1 VPPLDDGQGRA
12 VSGPWLDIVLVFVFI
27 LIGGVF
33 AATEL
38 ALVSLR
44 EGQARALAGKGRRGQ
59 RVARLVADPNRF
71 LAAVQVG
78 VTLAGFLSAAFGAAR
93 LAVPVSDLLEQ
104 AGLSASAAD
113 TVGLVLVTLVIS
125 YFSLVFSELAPK
137 RLALQRAEGISLAF
151 APALDR
157 IATLSRPVIWLLS
170 KSTDLVVKM
179 LGGDPMSQRDT
190 ITEEELRDMVAAHE
204 SLTKDERKLIDDVF
218 AAGERQLREV
228 MLPRTE
234 VAFLDAGMTLSRALR
249 ETTDQ
254 PHSRYPVAGTSQ
266 DDVIGFLHVRDLMVP
281 PDKARGL
288 RVADV
293 AREVKMLP
301 ASKRVL
307 PAMSEMRREGHHMA
321 IVVDEYG
328 GTAGIVT
335 LEDLIEEVI
344 GDIRDEYDVH
354 EGDPLEFRGGE
365 VEADGMLNLSEVRTV
380 TGVSLPVGPYE
391 TLAGYV
397 MATLGHV
404 PRPGE
409 AVEVDGHRLEVT
421 ELDGR
426 RIARVRVTPLEPAA
440 LEESA

>member
-1 VPPLDDGQGRA
+1 VSELAFDGA
-12 VSGPWLDIVLVFVFI
+12 LVLFFI
-27 LIGGVF
+27 FLGAIF
-33 AATEL
+33 AGTEI

-44 EGQARALAGKGRRGQ
+44 EGQVKHLASKGRRGE
-59 RVARLVADPNRF
+59 RVARLAGDPNRF

-78 VTLAGFLSAAFGAAR
+78 VTLAGFAASAFGASQ
-93 LAVPVSDLLEQ
+93 LAGQLSPQLEELGLTEAVAEPLAFLLLL
-104 AGLSASAAD
+104 ALI
-113 TVGLVLVTLVIS
+113 TYL
-125 YFSLVFSELAPK
+125 SLVFSELVPK
-137 RLALQRAEGISLAF
+137 RIALQRPEGWALIWAG
-151 APALDR
+151 PLDR
-157 IATLSRPVIWLLS
+157 LATVFRPVIWLLS
-170 KSTDLVVKM
+170 RSTNLVVR
-179 LGGDPMSQRDT
+179 LFGIDPSEQRDA
-190 ITEEELRDMVAAHE
+190 ITEDELRGLVAQHE

-234 VAFLDAGMTLSRALR
+234 VAFLEASMTLSRAIK
-249 ETTDQ
+249 ETAEQ
-254 PHSRYPVAGTSQ
+254 PHSRYPVAGSSQ

-281 PDKARGL
+281 AAKARGM

-293 AREVKMLP
+293 VREVKLLP
-301 ASKRVL
+301 GSKRVL

-344 GDIRDEYDVH
+344 GDIRDEYDVS
-354 EGDPLEFRGGE
+354 EDDPLRFRGGD
-365 VEADGMLNLSEVRTV
+365 VEADGLLNLDEVRTV
-380 TGVSLPVGPYE
+380 TGVSLPEGPYE

-404 PRPGE
+404 PRIGE
-409 AVEVDGHRLEVT
+409 AVEVDGHRLEVS

-426 RIARVRVTPLEPAA
+426 RVARVRVTPLVQPE

>member
-1 VPPLDDGQGRA
+1 MHLSLDGQVHA
-12 VSGPWLDIVLVFVFI
+12 VSDTWVNVALVLVFI

-44 EGQARALAGKGRRGQ
+44 EGQAKALAARSKRGA
-59 RVARLVADPNRF
+59 RVARLVEDPNRF

-93 LAVPVSDLLEQ
+93 LAVPVSDLLVD
-104 AGLSASAAD
+104 AGMSSGASD
-113 TVGLVLVTLVIS
+113 TLALVLVTLVIS

-137 RLALQRAEGISLAF
+137 RLALQRPEGVSMLF

-170 KSTDLVVKM
+170 KSTDLVVRL
-179 LGGDPMSQRDT
+179 LGGDPHSKGEA

-234 VAFLDAGMTLSRALR
+234 VAFLDAGMTLQRALR
-249 ETTDQ
+249 ETAEQ

-281 PDKARGL
+281 AANARGL

-301 ASKRVL
+301 ASKKVL

-344 GDIRDEYDVH
+344 GDIRDEYDVD
-354 EGDPLEFRGGE
+354 EGDPLEIRGGE
-365 VEADGMLNLSEVRTV
+365 VEADGLLHLDEVRSV
-380 TGVSLPVGPYE
+380 TGVSLPDGPYE

-404 PRPGE
+404 PRQGE
-409 AVEVDGHRLEVT
+409 AVEVDGHRLEVS

-426 RIARVRVTPLEPAA
+426 RIARVRVTPLEPQELGETA
-440 LEESA
+440 